1 MMWCQCLRLNLSSL
15 SQRDRVVDVDA
26 EVANGV
32 LDAGMTQQNLNGAEV
47 AGRLL
52 NKRGLRESHR
62 VGAIFRHV
70 QATAPTHSST
80 NCAYWRVLRWPM

>member
-32 LDAGMTQQNLNGAEV
+32 LDVGVTQQNLNGAAV
-47 AGRLL
+47 AGRLI
-52 NKRGLRESHR
+52 NKRGLRR
-62 VGAIFRHV
+62 AAI
-70 QATAPTHSST
+70 
-80 NCAYWRVLRWPM
+80 N